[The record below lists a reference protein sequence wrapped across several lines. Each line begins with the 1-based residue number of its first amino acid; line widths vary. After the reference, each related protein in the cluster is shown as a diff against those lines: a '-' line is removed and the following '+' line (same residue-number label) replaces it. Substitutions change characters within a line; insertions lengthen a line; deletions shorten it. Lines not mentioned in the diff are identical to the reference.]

1 MGPRPRGYREP
12 HGHRRGPGAPRVD
25 ASAVTAPSVG
35 PNTVIEKDDPEER
48 LARHE
53 QSETDAMGLDKR
65 RQVVGGRYSPT
76 IRRQLAMYGIFLAIV
91 AAIAFGCI
99 VLANELDKAPK
110 NYRTRRRGR
119 RPMPRTSH
127 RSRSTSRTTATRAP
141 TPTSRAT

>member
-1 MGPRPRGYREP
+1 MATDGVRGGTAE
-12 HGHRRGPGAPRVD
+12 VD
-25 ASAVTAPSVG
+25 AIAITAPSVG

-53 QSETDAMGLDKR
+53 QSDTDAMGLDKR
-65 RQVVGGRYSPT
+65 RQVVGERYSPT

-110 NYRTRRRGR
+110 NH
-119 RPMPRTSH
+119 PDK
-127 RSRSTSRTTATRAP
+127 AP
-141 TPTSRAT
+141 WAQADAPNIPPKPIDFPNYGNPGPDSN